1 MLGTLFLLGQIA
13 LAVLIFAVA
22 MDFFLLYRTKGIR
35 SFRQCSSRFSNGD
48 DNEVHL
54 RVESSYAFPVRL
66 SMRGLLYSSS
76 VISVLICLSEA
87 VKGKRLP
94 IICIPPG
101 GGRMVSDTSVCLL
114 LRVSD

>member
-1 MLGTLFLLGQIA
+1 
-13 LAVLIFAVA
+13 

-66 SMRGLLYSSS
+66 SVIDEVPVIFQQRDICFKLSLGSGEGKTITYQKRDFFEWEFTKKMNAVGL
-76 VISVLICLSEA
+76 
-87 VKGKRLP
+87 
-94 IICIPPG
+94 
-101 GGRMVSDTSVCLL
+101 
-114 LRVSD
+114 

>member
-1 MLGTLFLLGQIA
+1 MYLSRRFYLFILVIILLLCGGYMLGTLFLLGQIA

-54 RVESSYAFPVRL
+54 RVESSYAFPVWL
-66 SMRGLLYSSS
+66 S
-76 VISVLICLSEA
+76 VIDDVPVIFQQRDICFKLSL
-87 VKGKRLP
+87 GS
-94 IICIPPG
+94 G
-101 GGRMVSDTSVCLL
+101 
-114 LRVSD
+114 